1 MSEPT
6 PAAYRELTDQV
17 YDLYG
22 EERYDEALAVAESGF
37 SRHPDRLAD
46 LAYAAACLLAV
57 SGRPDQAL
65 DRLLDAERQGA
76 WWHRRLLAEDDDLA
90 GLRAL
95 DGFAEL
101 VDRSHALAEQAQ
113 AEVVA
118 PLVAEPPGPARGV
131 LIVLHGA
138 DEAAADAFG
147 QWRSATDD
155 GFVLVAMESSQR
167 NTPMSRSWPDPEV
180 ADRDIAHAYA
190 GLTATQQAL
199 PLVVGGF
206 SAGARHAIRWALNGT
221 PGSPAGFIAH
231 APAVDPGRLP
241 DPVAAVARGCI
252 GVILLGDSDD
262 EVGPDA
268 VASYEFLAGAGLTI
282 RLERI
287 EGLGHA
293 FGIDFPA
300 RLGQALDEVASTW
313 SGRAGS
319 GSSG

>member
-6 PAAYRELTDQV
+6 PSSYRELTDQV

-22 EERYDEALAVAESGF
+22 EQRYDEGLALAESGYG
-37 SRHPDRLAD
+37 RYPDRLAD

-65 DRLLDAERQGA
+65 ARLLDAERQGA

-95 DGFAEL
+95 AGFAGL
-101 VDRSHALAEQAQ
+101 VERSQARAEQAQ
-113 AEVVA
+113 DEVVA
-118 PLVAEPPGPARGV
+118 PLVAEPAGPARGV
-131 LIVLHGA
+131 LVVLHGA
-138 DEAAADAFG
+138 DETAADAFG

-167 NTPMSRSWPDPEV
+167 NTPMSRSWPDPAV
-180 ADRDIAHAYA
+180 ADRDIAHVHA
-190 GLTATQQAL
+190 GLSAGRQAL

-221 PGSPAGFIAH
+221 PGAPAGFIAH
-231 APAVDPGRLP
+231 APAVDPDRLP
-241 DPVAAVARGCI
+241 DPAAAVARGTT

-268 VASYEFLAGAGLTI
+268 VASYEFLAGAGLRV

-293 FGIDFPA
+293 FGVDFPG
-300 RLGQALDEVASTW
+300 RLRQALGEVASTW
-313 SGRAGS
+313 SGHAGS
-319 GSSG
+319 GRSG